1 MEALD
6 RAYRLGEATF
16 HLKGMG
22 RPLSRG
28 ELDTIFGGEPDQ
40 AGEPS
45 VSNVVPFLS
54 GLKPPLLPEEEVTI
68 SRLSAILEAAFID
81 YEIDETGD
89 LFVTDGLEYPLWVT
103 IDSAGKFL
111 HLFTY
116 HEIDEEPEA
125 DWLSRINR
133 MNETLIVTR
142 FYRMD
147 DAIWGDY
154 SMSFEG
160 GLMSVSS

>member
-1 MEALD
+1 M
-6 RAYRLGEATF
+6 
-16 HLKGMG
+16 
-22 RPLSRG
+22 
-28 ELDTIFGGEPDQ
+28 
-40 AGEPS
+40 
-45 VSNVVPFLS
+45 SNVVPFLS

-68 SRLSAILEAAFID
+68 SRLSAILEGAFID

-89 LFVTDGLEYPLWVT
+89 LFVTDGVEYPLWVT
-103 IDSAGKFL
+103 IDAAGKFL

-116 HEIDEEPEA
+116 REIEEEPEA
-125 DWLSRINR
+125 NWLARINR

-160 GLMSVSS
+160 GLNVRQFIKTLRRFSGGFVAGLRLHKESPPESLSAS